1 MKKMKKEET
10 EVLKSLQSRLF
21 NARVDIGDIE
31 VAIARLLKRKDV
43 LVNEVE
49 TVSTELQQTQ
59 NEMTEKYGEKKV
71 NLETG
76 ELS

>member
-71 NLETG
+71 NLDTG

>member
-1 MKKMKKEET
+1 MKKEEA
-10 EVLKSLQSRLF
+10 EMLKSLQSRLF

-31 VAIARLLKRKDV
+31 VAIARLLKRKDA
-43 LVNEVE
+43 LVEEVE
-49 TVSTELQQTQ
+49 TVSVELKKTQ
-59 NEMTEKYGEKKV
+59 SEMTEKYGDKKV

>member
-1 MKKMKKEET
+1 MDKMKKEEA
-10 EVLKSLQSRLF
+10 EMLKSLQSRLF
-21 NARVDIGDIE
+21 NARLDIGDIE
-31 VAIARLLKRKDV
+31 VAVARLHKRKEV
-43 LVNEVE
+43 LVQEVE
-49 TVSTELQQTQ
+49 TVSSELQNTQ

>member
-1 MKKMKKEET
+1 MEKMKKEEA
-10 EVLKSLQSRLF
+10 EMLKSLQSRLF

-31 VAIARLLKRKDV
+31 VAIARLLKRKDA
-43 LVNEVE
+43 LVEEVE
-49 TVSTELQQTQ
+49 TVSVELKKTQ
-59 NEMTEKYGEKKV
+59 SEMTEKYGEKKV

>member
-21 NARVDIGDIE
+21 NARVDIGHIE

>member
-1 MKKMKKEET
+1 MKKEEA
-10 EVLKSLQSRLF
+10 EMLKSLQSRLF

-31 VAIARLLKRKDV
+31 VAIARLLKRKDA
-43 LVNEVE
+43 LVEEVE
-49 TVSTELQQTQ
+49 TVSVELKKTQ
-59 NEMTEKYGEKKV
+59 SEMTEKYGEKKV

>member
-1 MKKMKKEET
+1 MEKMKKEEA
-10 EVLKSLQSRLF
+10 EMLKSLQSRLF

-31 VAIARLLKRKDV
+31 VAIARLLKRKDA
-43 LVNEVE
+43 LVEEVE
-49 TVSTELQQTQ
+49 TVSVELKKTQ
-59 NEMTEKYGEKKV
+59 SEMTEKYGDKKV

>member
-1 MKKMKKEET
+1 MEKMKTEDT

>member
-31 VAIARLLKRKDV
+31 VAVARLHKRKEV
-43 LVNEVE
+43 LVQEVE
-49 TVSTELQQTQ
+49 TVSSELQNTQ